1 MEDMSISRYF
11 KVFLG
16 NLPYDCRESD
26 IHAFFKG
33 FGPIKA
39 VVLKN
44 NYGFCEFLDYYDARD
59 AVKELNGE
67 RILGVRVTV
76 EMARGEFFRGQEG
89 LFAPSCSNN
98 SAEKVCVYL
107 SNLPLDCREFDID
120 VFFNGYGRLKQIVL
134 KRGYAFVFFE
144 EQKDAEDA
152 VKELV
157 GRKIRGDR
165 ISLDFAKEDDNIYD
179 PGRSVEYAQ
188 YKLKVENLSS
198 STSWQDLKDYMKQAG
213 EVLYC
218 TAHTE
223 TRGRGT
229 VEFYR
234 KEDMEWALDR
244 LEDTKL
250 DGRRLK
256 LSLYRD

>member
-1 MEDMSISRYF
+1 MTGTKYY

-16 NLPYDCRESD
+16 NLPFDCRESD

-67 RILGVRVTV
+67 RILGVRITV
-76 EMARGEFFRGQEG
+76 EMARGEFFGGQDG
-89 LFAPSCSNN
+89 CVSPSSSNN
-98 SAEKVCVYL
+98 SADKICVFL
-107 SNLPLDCREFDID
+107 GNLPPDTREVDID
-120 VFFNGYGRLKQIVL
+120 RFFNGYGRLKQIVL
-134 KRGYAFVFFE
+134 KRGYGFVFFE

-157 GRKIRGDR
+157 GRKLRGEK
-165 ISLDFAKEDDNIYD
+165 ITLEFAKGDGTEE
-179 PGRSVEYAQ
+179 GRRSTSYAQ
-188 YKLKVENLSS
+188 YRIKVENMSS

-218 TAHTE
+218 KAHHDR
-223 TRGRGT
+223 RGEGM

-234 KEDMEWALDR
+234 KEDMQWALDK
-244 LEDTKL
+244 LEDSKL
-250 DGRRLK
+250 DGKRIK
-256 LSLYRD
+256 LTEIKE

>member
-1 MEDMSISRYF
+1 MSKYY

-16 NLPYDCRESD
+16 NLPFDCRESD

-44 NYGFCEFLDYYDARD
+44 NYGFCEFLDFYDARD

-76 EMARGEFFRGQEG
+76 EMARGEFFRGQEV
-89 LFAPSCSNN
+89 PSTSPSNN
-98 SAEKVCVYL
+98 NNGERVCVFL
-107 SNLPLDCREFDID
+107 GNLPQDCREVDIER
-120 VFFNGYGRLKQIVL
+120 FFNGYGRLKQVVL
-134 KRGYAFVFFE
+134 KRGYGFVFFE
-144 EQKDAEDA
+144 EMRDAEDA

-157 GRKIRGDR
+157 GRKLRGER
-165 ISLDFAKEDDNIYD
+165 ITLEFAKGEGCEE
-179 PGRSVEYAQ
+179 GRRSISFAQ
-188 YKLKVENLSS
+188 YRIKVENLSS
-198 STSWQDLKDYMKQAG
+198 TTSWQDLKDYMKQAG

-218 TAHTE
+218 KTHHDR
-223 TRGRGT
+223 RGEGM

-244 LEDTKL
+244 LDDTKF
-250 DGRRLK
+250 DGKRIK
-256 LSLYRD
+256 LSEMRE